1 MAQHTRLAG
10 SKSMDIPTN
19 TQEAKPAQN
28 TAQPPIN
35 PMQFDESALAKLLKT
50 RFSGEE
56 DKASAVERQAPEPE
70 ATSVDDQAEDAEPTA
85 EQTDAQAESPEQ
97 EVLSE
102 TEENSDED
110 SLGYRKRIDKLTRQK
125 KEALEKAESLERELN
140 DAKTKLEQTND
151 RPTSMQSAADP
162 FSDVWEVS
170 KLNDEWSKARNLKRW
185 CEDNIDGCEVE
196 GKEYSSD
203 DVKQIKRRVEDA
215 IDLHIP
221 SRARFLQNYQQ
232 IKPIAETLYPWW
244 KDRSAAEYTEAQAVL
259 RQLPQIA
266 SLPEYQVLVGDFIAG
281 RKLRLAQES
290 AKGNPSATR
299 PLVKAPSQPGRPT
312 AIPAKKDAAKVGLDA
327 AKSKFTRSGS
337 TIELAQVLKRML

>member
-1 MAQHTRLAG
+1 
-10 SKSMDIPTN
+10 MDIPT

-35 PMQFDESALAKLLKT
+35 PMQFDESALAKLLKS

-56 DKASAVERQAPEPE
+56 EKASSVERQAPEPE
-70 ATSVDDQAEDAEPTA
+70 STSVDDQAEDAEPTA

-102 TEENSDED
+102 TEENSDEE
-110 SLGYRKRIDKLTRQK
+110 SLGFRKRIDKLTRQK
-125 KEALEKAESLERELN
+125 REAQEKADALERELN
-140 DAKTKLEQTND
+140 EAKTKLEQSVE
-151 RPTSMQSAADP
+151 RPAPVQSAADP
-162 FSDVWEVS
+162 FADIWDAS

-185 CEDNIDGCEVE
+185 CEDNIDGCEIE
-196 GKEYSSD
+196 GKEYSAE

-221 SRARFLQNYQQ
+221 NRARFLQNYQQ
-232 IKPIAETLYPWW
+232 IKPIAEQLYPWW
-244 KDRSAAEYTEAQAVL
+244 KDRSATEYTEAQAVL

-290 AKGNPSATR
+290 AKGKPSATR
-299 PLVKAPSQPGRPT
+299 PLAKAPSQPGRPT
-312 AIPAKKDAAKVGLDA
+312 AIPAKKDAAKVSLEN
-327 AKSKFTRSGS
+327 AKSKFTKSG
-337 TIELAQVLKRML
+337 TTTELAQVLKRMF

>member
-1 MAQHTRLAG
+1 MAQNTRLAG
-10 SKSMDIPTN
+10 SKSMDIPT

-35 PMQFDESALAKLLKT
+35 PMQFDESALAKLLKS

-56 DKASAVERQAPEPE
+56 EKASAVERQTPEPE
-70 ATSVDDQAEDAEPTA
+70 AASAEPEAEDAEPTA
-85 EQTDAQAESPEQ
+85 EQTDDQAESPDQ

-102 TEENSDED
+102 TEENSDEE
-110 SLGYRKRIDKLTRQK
+110 SLGFRKRIDKLTRQK
-125 KEALEKAESLERELN
+125 REAQEKADALERELN
-140 DAKTKLEQTND
+140 EAKTKLEQSVE
-151 RPTSMQSAADP
+151 RPAPVQSAADP
-162 FSDVWEVS
+162 FADIWDAS

-185 CEDNIDGCEVE
+185 CEDNIDGCEIE
-196 GKEYSSD
+196 GKEYSAE

-221 SRARFLQNYQQ
+221 NRARFLQNYQQ
-232 IKPIAETLYPWW
+232 IKPIAEQLYPWW

-290 AKGNPSATR
+290 AKGKPSATR
-299 PLVKAPSQPGRPT
+299 PLAKAPSQPGRPT
-312 AIPAKKDAAKVGLDA
+312 AIPAKKDAAKVSLEN
-327 AKSKFTRSGS
+327 AKSKFTKSG
-337 TIELAQVLKRML
+337 TTTELAQVLKRMF

>member
-1 MAQHTRLAG
+1 MIFSFGKAPL
-10 SKSMDIPTN
+10 
-19 TQEAKPAQN
+19 
-28 TAQPPIN
+28 TAAT
-35 PMQFDESALAKLLKT
+35 S
-50 RFSGEE
+50 
-56 DKASAVERQAPEPE
+56 SAVP
-70 ATSVDDQAEDAEPTA
+70 
-85 EQTDAQAESPEQ
+85 
-97 EVLSE
+97 
-102 TEENSDED
+102 
-110 SLGYRKRIDKLTRQK
+110 
-125 KEALEKAESLERELN
+125 
-140 DAKTKLEQTND
+140 D
-151 RPTSMQSAADP
+151 RGSGAA
-162 FSDVWEVS
+162 
-170 KLNDEWSKARNLKRW
+170 EWSKARNLKRW

-196 GKEYSSD
+196 GKEYSAE

-290 AKGNPSATR
+290 AKGKPSATR

-312 AIPAKKDAAKVGLDA
+312 AIPAKKDAAKVGLDN
-327 AKSKFTRSGS
+327 AKSQFRKSG
-337 TIELAQVLKRML
+337 TTTELAQVLKRML

>member
-1 MAQHTRLAG
+1 
-10 SKSMDIPTN
+10 MDIQT
-19 TQEAKPAQN
+19 TQEATLSKN

-50 RFSGEE
+50 RFGGEE
-56 DKASAVERQAPEPE
+56 DKVSAVEQQAPEPE
-70 ATSVDDQAEDAEPTA
+70 TANAETEAEDADPTA

-102 TEENSDED
+102 TENSDEE

-140 DAKTKLEQTND
+140 DTKTKLEQSAD
-151 RPTSMQSAADP
+151 RPTSIQSAADP

-185 CEDNIDGCEVE
+185 CEDNIDGCEIE

-215 IDLHIP
+215 LDVHIP
-221 SRARFLQNYQQ
+221 SRARFLNNYKQ
-232 IKPIAETLYPWW
+232 IQPIAEQIYPFW
-244 KDRSAAEYTEAQAVL
+244 KDRSSTQYTEAQAVL
-259 RQLPQIA
+259 RQLPQLSA
-266 SLPEYQVLVGDFIAG
+266 LPEHQVLVGDFLEG
-281 RKLRLAQES
+281 RRLRMERET
-290 AKGNPSATR
+290 KGKTPVRVPA
-299 PLVKAPSQPGRPT
+299 KAPSQPGKPT
-312 AIPAKKDAAKVGLDA
+312 AAPVKKDAAKANLQF
-327 AKSKFTRSGS
+327 AKSRFQKSGS
-337 TIELAQVLKRML
+337 TTELAQVLKRML

>member
-1 MAQHTRLAG
+1 
-10 SKSMDIPTN
+10 MDIPTN

-56 DKASAVERQAPEPE
+56 EKASAVERQVPEPE

-125 KEALEKAESLERELN
+125 KEALEKAEALERELN

-151 RPTSMQSAADP
+151 RPTAVQSAADP
-162 FSDVWEVS
+162 FADVWEVS

-196 GKEYSSD
+196 GKEYSAE

-221 SRARFLQNYQQ
+221 TRARFLQNYQQ

-244 KDRSAAEYTEAQAVL
+244 KDRSATEYTEAQAVL

-281 RKLRLAQES
+281 RKLRLEKES
-290 AKGNPSATR
+290 AKGKPSATR
-299 PLVKAPSQPGRPT
+299 PLAKAPSQPGRPT
-312 AIPAKKDAAKVGLDA
+312 AIPAKKDAAKVGLDN
-327 AKSKFTRSGS
+327 AKLQFKKSG
-337 TIELAQVLKRML
+337 TTTELAQVLKRML

>member
-1 MAQHTRLAG
+1 
-10 SKSMDIPTN
+10 MDIPT

-35 PMQFDESALAKLLKT
+35 PMQFDESALAKLLKS

-56 DKASAVERQAPEPE
+56 EKASSVERQAPEPE
-70 ATSVDDQAEDAEPTA
+70 STSVDDQAEDAEPTA
-85 EQTDAQAESPEQ
+85 EQTDDQAESPDQ

-102 TEENSDED
+102 TEENSDEE

-125 KEALEKAESLERELN
+125 KEALEKAEALERELN
-140 DAKTKLEQTND
+140 DTKTKLEQSVD
-151 RPTSMQSAADP
+151 RPAPVQSAADP
-162 FSDVWEVS
+162 FADVWDAS

-185 CEDNIDGCEVE
+185 CEDNIDGCEID

-203 DVKQIKRRVEDA
+203 EVKQIKRRVEDA

-221 SRARFLQNYQQ
+221 NRARFLQNYQQ
-232 IKPIAETLYPWW
+232 IKPIAEQLYPWW
-244 KDRSAAEYTEAQAVL
+244 KDRSATEYTEAQAVL

-281 RKLRLAQES
+281 RKLRLEKES
-290 AKGNPSATR
+290 AKGKPSATR
-299 PLVKAPSQPGRPT
+299 PLAKAPSQPGRPT
-312 AIPAKKDAAKVGLDA
+312 AIPAKKDSVKVGLDN
-327 AKSKFTRSGS
+327 AKSKFRKSG
-337 TIELAQVLKRML
+337 TTTELAQVLKRML

>member
-1 MAQHTRLAG
+1 
-10 SKSMDIPTN
+10 MDIQT
-19 TQEAKPAQN
+19 TQEAPLSKN

-56 DKASAVERQAPEPE
+56 EKASDVEQQAPEPE

-97 EVLSE
+97 DVLSE
-102 TEENSDED
+102 TEDSDEE

-125 KEALEKAESLERELN
+125 KEALEKAEALERELN

-151 RPTSMQSAADP
+151 RPTPVQSAADP
-162 FSDVWEVS
+162 FADVWEVS

-196 GKEYSSD
+196 GKEYSSE

-221 SRARFLQNYQQ
+221 NRARFLQNYQQ
-232 IKPIAETLYPWW
+232 IKPIAEQLYPWW
-244 KDRSAAEYTEAQAVL
+244 KDRSATEYTEAQAVL

-290 AKGNPSATR
+290 AKGKPSATR
-299 PLVKAPSQPGRPT
+299 PMAKAPSQPGRPT
-312 AIPAKKDAAKVGLDA
+312 AIPAKKDAAKVGLDK
-327 AKSKFTRSGS
+327 AKSQFRKSG
-337 TIELAQVLKRML
+337 TTTELAQVLKRML

>member
-1 MAQHTRLAG
+1 MAQNTRLAG
-10 SKSMDIPTN
+10 SKSMDIPTK
-19 TQEAKPAQN
+19 QEAKPAQN

-35 PMQFDESALAKLLKT
+35 PMQFDESALAKLLKS

-56 DKASAVERQAPEPE
+56 EKASAVERQTPEPE
-70 ATSVDDQAEDAEPTA
+70 AASAEPEAEDAEPTA

-102 TEENSDED
+102 TEENSDEE
-110 SLGYRKRIDKLTRQK
+110 SLGFRKRIDKLTRQK
-125 KEALEKAESLERELN
+125 REAQEKADALERELN
-140 DAKTKLEQTND
+140 EAKTKLEQSVE
-151 RPTSMQSAADP
+151 RPAPVQSAADP
-162 FSDVWEVS
+162 FADIWDAS

-185 CEDNIDGCEVE
+185 CEDNIDGCEIE
-196 GKEYSSD
+196 GKEYSSE

-221 SRARFLQNYQQ
+221 NRARFLQNYQQ
-232 IKPIAETLYPWW
+232 IKPIAEQLYPWW
-244 KDRSAAEYTEAQAVL
+244 KDRSATEYTEAQAVL

-290 AKGNPSATR
+290 AKGKPSATR

-312 AIPAKKDAAKVGLDA
+312 AIPAKKDAAKVSLEN
-327 AKSKFTRSGS
+327 AKSKFTKSG
-337 TIELAQVLKRML
+337 TTTELAQVLKRMF

>member
-1 MAQHTRLAG
+1 
-10 SKSMDIPTN
+10 MDIPTN
-19 TQEAKPAQN
+19 TQEATLSKN

-56 DKASAVERQAPEPE
+56 EKASAVERQAPEPE
-70 ATSVDDQAEDAEPTA
+70 STSVDDQAEDAEPTA

-97 EVLSE
+97 DVLSE
-102 TEENSDED
+102 TDDSDEE

-125 KEALEKAESLERELN
+125 KEALEKAEALERELN
-140 DAKTKLEQTND
+140 DAKTKLEQSND
-151 RPTSMQSAADP
+151 RPTPVQSAADP
-162 FSDVWEVS
+162 FADVWEVS
-170 KLNDEWSKARNLKRW
+170 KLNDEWTKARNLKRW

-196 GKEYSSD
+196 GKEYSSE

-221 SRARFLQNYQQ
+221 NRARFLQNYQQ
-232 IKPIAETLYPWW
+232 IKPIAEQLYPWW

-290 AKGNPSATR
+290 AKGKPSATR
-299 PLVKAPSQPGRPT
+299 PMVKAPSQPGRPT
-312 AIPAKKDAAKVGLDA
+312 AIPAKKDAAKVGLDN
-327 AKSKFTRSGS
+327 AKSQFRKSG
-337 TIELAQVLKRML
+337 TTTELAQLLKRML

>member
-1 MAQHTRLAG
+1 MAQNTRLAG
-10 SKSMDIPTN
+10 SKSMDIPTK
-19 TQEAKPAQN
+19 QEAKPAQN

-35 PMQFDESALAKLLKT
+35 PMQFDESALAKLLKS

-56 DKASAVERQAPEPE
+56 EKASAVERQTPEPE
-70 ATSVDDQAEDAEPTA
+70 AASAEPEAEDAEPTA

-102 TEENSDED
+102 TEENSDEE
-110 SLGYRKRIDKLTRQK
+110 SLGFRKRIDKLTRQK
-125 KEALEKAESLERELN
+125 REAQEKADALERELN
-140 DAKTKLEQTND
+140 EAKTKLEQSVE
-151 RPTSMQSAADP
+151 RPAPVQSAADP
-162 FSDVWEVS
+162 FSDIWDAS

-185 CEDNIDGCEVE
+185 CEDNIDGCEIE

-203 DVKQIKRRVEDA
+203 EVKQIKRRVEDA

-221 SRARFLQNYQQ
+221 NRARFLQNYQQ
-232 IKPIAETLYPWW
+232 IKPIAEQLYPWW
-244 KDRSAAEYTEAQAVL
+244 KDRSATEYTEAQAVL

-290 AKGNPSATR
+290 AKGKPSATR
-299 PLVKAPSQPGRPT
+299 PLAKAPSQPGRPT
-312 AIPAKKDAAKVGLDA
+312 AIPAKKDAAKVSLEN
-327 AKSKFTRSGS
+327 AKSKFTKSG
-337 TIELAQVLKRML
+337 TTTELAQVLKRMF

>member
-1 MAQHTRLAG
+1 
-10 SKSMDIPTN
+10 MDIPTK
-19 TQEAKPAQN
+19 QEAKPAQN

-35 PMQFDESALAKLLKT
+35 PMQFDESALAKLLKS

-56 DKASAVERQAPEPE
+56 EKASAVERQTPEPE
-70 ATSVDDQAEDAEPTA
+70 AASAEPEAEDAEPTA

-102 TEENSDED
+102 TEENSDEE
-110 SLGYRKRIDKLTRQK
+110 SLGFRKRIDKLTRQK
-125 KEALEKAESLERELN
+125 REAQEKADALERELN
-140 DAKTKLEQTND
+140 EAKTKLEQSVD
-151 RPTSMQSAADP
+151 RPAPVQSAADP
-162 FSDVWEVS
+162 FADIWDAS

-203 DVKQIKRRVEDA
+203 EVKQIKRRVEDA

-221 SRARFLQNYQQ
+221 NRARFLQNYQQ
-232 IKPIAETLYPWW
+232 IKPIAEQLYPWW
-244 KDRSAAEYTEAQAVL
+244 KDRSATEYTEAQAVL

-290 AKGNPSATR
+290 AKGKPSATR
-299 PLVKAPSQPGRPT
+299 PLAKAPSQPGRPT
-312 AIPAKKDAAKVGLDA
+312 AIPAKKDAAKVGLEN
-327 AKSKFTRSGS
+327 AKSKFTKSG
-337 TIELAQVLKRML
+337 TTTELAQVLKRML

>member
-1 MAQHTRLAG
+1 
-10 SKSMDIPTN
+10 MDIPTK
-19 TQEAKPAQN
+19 QEAKPAQN

-35 PMQFDESALAKLLKT
+35 PMQFDESALAKLLKS

-56 DKASAVERQAPEPE
+56 EKASAVERQTPEPE
-70 ATSVDDQAEDAEPTA
+70 AASAEPEAEDAEPTA

-102 TEENSDED
+102 TEENSDEE
-110 SLGYRKRIDKLTRQK
+110 SLGFRKRIDKLTRQK
-125 KEALEKAESLERELN
+125 REAQEKADALERELN
-140 DAKTKLEQTND
+140 EAKTKLEQSVE
-151 RPTSMQSAADP
+151 RPAPVQSAADP
-162 FSDVWEVS
+162 FADIWDAS

-185 CEDNIDGCEVE
+185 CEDNIDGCEIE
-196 GKEYSSD
+196 GKEYSSE

-221 SRARFLQNYQQ
+221 NRARFLQNYQQ
-232 IKPIAETLYPWW
+232 IKPIAEQLYPWW
-244 KDRSAAEYTEAQAVL
+244 KDRSATEYTEAQAVL

-290 AKGNPSATR
+290 AKGKPSATR

-312 AIPAKKDAAKVGLDA
+312 AIPAKKDAAKVSLEN
-327 AKSKFTRSGS
+327 AKSKFTKSG
-337 TIELAQVLKRML
+337 TTTELAQVLKRMF

>member
-1 MAQHTRLAG
+1 
-10 SKSMDIPTN
+10 MDIQN
-19 TQEAKPAQN
+19 TQEATLSKN

-35 PMQFDESALAKLLKT
+35 PMQFDESALAKLLKS

-56 DKASAVERQAPEPE
+56 DKVSAVEQPTPEPE
-70 ATSVDDQAEDAEPTA
+70 TANADPEAEDADPTA

-97 EVLSE
+97 DVLSE
-102 TEENSDED
+102 TENSDEE

-125 KEALEKAESLERELN
+125 KEALERAESLERELN
-140 DAKTKLEQTND
+140 DTKTKLEQNTD
-151 RPTSMQSAADP
+151 RPTSVQSAADP

-185 CEDNIDGCEVE
+185 CEDNIDGCEIE

-221 SRARFLQNYQQ
+221 SRARFLDNYQQ
-232 IKPIAETLYPWW
+232 IKPIAEQLYPWW
-244 KDRSAAEYTEAQAVL
+244 KDRSAAEYTEAQAVM

-266 SLPEYQVLVGDFIAG
+266 MLPEYQVLIGDFIAG
-281 RKLRLAQES
+281 RKLRLENT
-290 AKGNPSATR
+290 KNKPSATR
-299 PLVKAPSQPGRPT
+299 PMVKAPSQPGRPT
-312 AIPAKKDAAKVGLDA
+312 ASPAKKDAAKVGLDA
-327 AKSKFTRSGS
+327 AKSQFRKSG
-337 TIELAQVLKRML
+337 TTTELAQVLKRML

>member
-1 MAQHTRLAG
+1 
-10 SKSMDIPTN
+10 MDIQT

-28 TAQPPIN
+28 TAQPQIN
-35 PMQFDESALAKLLKT
+35 PMQFDESALAKLLKS

-56 DKASAVERQAPEPE
+56 EKTAAVDQQVPEPE
-70 ATSVDDQAEDAEPTA
+70 ATAVDDQAEDAEPTA

-97 EVLSE
+97 DVLSE

-140 DAKTKLEQTND
+140 DARTKLEQNVE
-151 RPTSMQSAADP
+151 RPAPVQSAADP
-162 FSDVWEVS
+162 FADVWETG
-170 KLNDEWSKARNLKRW
+170 KLNDEWTKARNLKRW
-185 CEDNIDGCEVE
+185 CEDNADGCEVE
-196 GKEYSSD
+196 GKEYSAE

-221 SRARFLQNYQQ
+221 NRARFLQNYQQ

-244 KDRSAAEYTEAQAVL
+244 KDRSATEYTEAQAVL

-281 RKLRLAQES
+281 RKLRLEKEA
-290 AKGNPSATR
+290 AKGKPSAAR
-299 PLVKAPSQPGRPT
+299 PMVKAPSQPGRPT
-312 AIPAKKDAAKVGLDA
+312 ATPARKDAAKVGLDA
-327 AKSKFTRSGS
+327 AKSKFIKSG
-337 TIELAQVLKRML
+337 TTTELAQVLKRML

>member
-1 MAQHTRLAG
+1 
-10 SKSMDIPTN
+10 MDIPTN
-19 TQEAKPAQN
+19 TQEATLSKN

-56 DKASAVERQAPEPE
+56 EKASAVERQAPEPE
-70 ATSVDDQAEDAEPTA
+70 STSVDDQAEDAEPTA

-97 EVLSE
+97 DVLSE
-102 TEENSDED
+102 TDDSDEE

-125 KEALEKAESLERELN
+125 KEALEKAEALERELN
-140 DAKTKLEQTND
+140 DAKTKLEQSND
-151 RPTSMQSAADP
+151 RPTPVQSAADP
-162 FSDVWEVS
+162 FADVWEVS
-170 KLNDEWSKARNLKRW
+170 KLNDEWTKARNLKRW
-185 CEDNIDGCEVE
+185 CEDNIDGCEIE

-221 SRARFLQNYQQ
+221 TRARFLQNYQQ
-232 IKPIAETLYPWW
+232 IKPIAEQLYPWW

-290 AKGNPSATR
+290 AKGKPSATR
-299 PLVKAPSQPGRPT
+299 PMVKAPSQPGRPT
-312 AIPAKKDAAKVGLDA
+312 AIPAKKDAAKVGLDN
-327 AKSKFTRSGS
+327 AKSQFRKSG
-337 TIELAQVLKRML
+337 TTTELAQLLKRML

>member
-1 MAQHTRLAG
+1 
-10 SKSMDIPTN
+10 MDIQN
-19 TQEAKPAQN
+19 TQEATLSKN

-35 PMQFDESALAKLLKT
+35 PMQFDESALAKLLKS

-56 DKASAVERQAPEPE
+56 DKVSAVEQPTPEPE
-70 ATSVDDQAEDAEPTA
+70 TANADPEAEDADPTA

-97 EVLSE
+97 DVLSE
-102 TEENSDED
+102 TENSDEE

-125 KEALEKAESLERELN
+125 KEALERAESLERELN
-140 DAKTKLEQTND
+140 DTKTKLEQNTD
-151 RPTSMQSAADP
+151 RPTSVQSAADP

-185 CEDNIDGCEVE
+185 CEDNIDGCEIE

-221 SRARFLQNYQQ
+221 SRARFLDNYQQ
-232 IKPIAETLYPWW
+232 IKPIAEQLYPWW

-290 AKGNPSATR
+290 AKGKPSATR

-327 AKSKFTRSGS
+327 AKSQFRKSG
-337 TIELAQVLKRML
+337 TTTELAQVLKRML